1 MARNQDSI
9 AKDAL
14 AGLIGGLI
22 ASAVM
27 NVIMESGLE
36 AMEKSLPHAEVERR
50 TVKSPE
56 GQSPTAKTASAV
68 AERVAGRRLTRRQAE
83 SMDPVVHYAFGGLVG
98 ALYGVLSRR
107 APVVGAGR
115 GLAYGTAVWLG
126 ADVAALPALRLSR
139 APNEYPASTHAFG
152 LGAHLAYGATL
163 DAFTAIA
170 RNLI

>member
-1 MARNQDSI
+1 MAQKQDSI

-14 AGLIGGLI
+14 AGLIGGLV
-22 ASAVM
+22 AAAVM
-27 NVIMESGLE
+27 NVFMETGME
-36 AMEKSLPHAEVERR
+36 AMKNSLSHAELERR

-56 GQSPTAKTASAV
+56 GMSPTAKTASAV
-68 AERVAGRRLTRRQAE
+68 AERVAGKKLSVRDAE
-83 SMDPVVHYAFGGLVG
+83 RMDPVVHYAFGGLLG

-107 APVVGAGR
+107 APAVGAGR
-115 GLAYGTAVWLG
+115 GTGYGTAVWLG

-152 LGAHLAYGATL
+152 LGAHLVYGATL

-170 RNLI
+170 RNLL

>member
-1 MARNQDSI
+1 MTRNEDSI
-9 AKDAL
+9 VKDAL

-27 NVIMESGLE
+27 SVVIETGVE
-36 AMEKSLPHAEVERR
+36 AMEKSLPHEEVERR

-68 AERVAGRRLTRRQAE
+68 AERVAGKRLTRRQAE

-98 ALYGVLSRR
+98 ALYGVLSKRVP
-107 APVVGAGR
+107 AVGAGR
-115 GLAYGTAVWLG
+115 GLGYGTAVWLG
-126 ADVAALPALRLSR
+126 ADVGALPALGLSR

-152 LGAHLAYGATL
+152 LGAHWIYGATL

-170 RNLI
+170 RNLL